1 MTKTA
6 LQFRHNGRDVA
17 LFVDGGVNLL
27 VALRELI
34 GDMTPKFGCGQGGCG
49 ACSVLIDGELHLSCL
64 TLAEAAAGRSVET
77 LDGIKDGPNLHP
89 PQRAFAE
96 NFAAQCGYC
105 TPGMLMTSY
114 ALLQHNT
121 EPSELEIRQAISG
134 NLCRCTGYVN
144 IIKSVQHAAAKMHAD
159 QTETAA
165 QAVK

>member
-64 TLAEAAAGRSVET
+64 TLAETANGRSIET
-77 LDGIKDGPNLHP
+77 PQDQIGIHRWPLSDKD
-89 PQRAFAE
+89 RA
-96 NFAAQCGYC
+96 C
-105 TPGMLMTSY
+105 S
-114 ALLQHNT
+114 
-121 EPSELEIRQAISG
+121 
-134 NLCRCTGYVN
+134 
-144 IIKSVQHAAAKMHAD
+144 
-159 QTETAA
+159 
-165 QAVK
+165 